1 MMMNAVQDIVF
12 LRSYCKIMI
21 GTGLYFNIDQYDSK
35 KEKKAVSSMPLRN
48 HHPHDAIMVRTR
60 ITPLCNDM
68 NTINE

>member
-35 KEKKAVSSMPLRN
+35 KEKKPFPRC
-48 HHPHDAIMVRTR
+48 P
-60 ITPLCNDM
+60 
-68 NTINE
+68 